1 MEPGWQIP
9 SFEVA
14 HSRRRANRHAVC
26 VFVINEGDKVRKQLL
41 AMKEFTGQADV
52 IIADGGSTDGAF
64 DGAILED
71 AEVTALLVKTG
82 PGKLSA
88 QMRMGLAWCLDQG
101 FEGVITID
109 GNGKD
114 GLAAIPRFVELLDN
128 GYDHIQ
134 GSRFVRGGKHYNTP
148 SLRYL
153 GVRLLH
159 APLISLAAHFR
170 YTDTTN
176 GFRGYSRRLLR
187 DERVLPFRDCFEA
200 YELHYYLAIRA
211 ARLGLRCTETPVVRS
226 YPPGGTVPTKIKG
239 LRGNLGILRTLWRSV
254 RGDFDP

>member
-1 MEPGWQIP
+1 
-9 SFEVA
+9 
-14 HSRRRANRHAVC
+14 
-26 VFVINEGDKVRKQLL
+26 
-41 AMKEFTGQADV
+41 
-52 IIADGGSTDGAF
+52 
-64 DGAILED
+64 
-71 AEVTALLVKTG
+71 LVKTG

-159 APLISLAAHFR
+159 APLISLAARFR